1 MPTKIKKNTLITK
14 IILIKRFF
22 KTFIFLNLKTML
34 KDIFYI
40 YIYIYIYIFIYLF
53 IWATNS
59 KIVLCILVATYW
71 YRFYHHSLVSIFNLP
86 SKEISGLKQQQ

>member
-14 IILIKRFF
+14 IILMKRFF

-34 KDIFYI
+34 RDI
-40 YIYIYIYIFIYLF
+40 YIYIYLF

-59 KIVLCILVATYW
+59 KIDLCILVATYW
-71 YRFYHHSLVSIFNLP
+71 YRFYHHSLLSIFNLP